1 MIVKSGVNKS
11 HNVIV
16 KGLAVHVFYTYVSV
30 LEVLDNIE
38 LE

>member
-1 MIVKSGVNKS
+1 MIAKSGVNKS

-16 KGLAVHVFYTYVSV
+16 KSPAVHVFHTYVSV